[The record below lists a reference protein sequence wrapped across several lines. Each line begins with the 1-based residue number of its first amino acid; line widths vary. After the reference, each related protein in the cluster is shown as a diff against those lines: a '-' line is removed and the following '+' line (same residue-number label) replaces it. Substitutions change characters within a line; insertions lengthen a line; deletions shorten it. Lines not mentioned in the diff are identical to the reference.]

1 MNYRNGNLQK
11 IGLQQLLLAYVERFN
26 ESFPVFMLR
35 NMEETEMI
43 VLIKNCLDHGK
54 PYVVDFDNEPG
65 IDY

>member
-1 MNYRNGNLQK
+1 M
-11 IGLQQLLLAYVERFN
+11 LLAYVERFN
-26 ESFPVFMLR
+26 ENFPVFMLR

-54 PYVVDFDNEPG
+54 PYVVDFDNDPG